1 MGKKRTPATT
11 RSTYIVADE
20 AGGTRMPSGDRRDSS
35 VREGMYAVTMPGN
48 TRQSS
53 NYAVQGST
61 LMQWDD
67 YQGGSWNPV
76 RTLGPQ
82 DIYQAPAPAP
92 GPGAPAP
99 APGPA
104 PAPASNDGGGD
115 DGGGSTRM
123 SYANAAETQAM
134 SEAETARVTRQKLLE
149 QIEARRKL
157 RLKDPRKFGRFS
169 LMSGSEVGVPS
180 LLGG

>member
-1 MGKKRTPATT
+1 MGKRRPATT

-20 AGGTRMPSGDRRDSS
+20 GGGTRMPSWEHSS
-35 VREGMYAVTMPGN
+35 AAASSMHAVTMPGD

-67 YQGGSWNPV
+67 YEGGSWNPV

-99 APGPA
+99 APPPA
-104 PAPASNDGGGD
+104 DDDDDDDREIQQSPAAWQ
-115 DGGGSTRM
+115 
-123 SYANAAETQAM
+123 SYASPAETQAM
-134 SEAETARVTRQKLLE
+134 TEAEDARTTRAALLK
-149 QIEARRKL
+149 QIEDRRKL
-157 RLKDPRKFGRFS
+157 RLKNPRKFGRFS
-169 LMSGSEVGVPS
+169 LMSGSETGVPS